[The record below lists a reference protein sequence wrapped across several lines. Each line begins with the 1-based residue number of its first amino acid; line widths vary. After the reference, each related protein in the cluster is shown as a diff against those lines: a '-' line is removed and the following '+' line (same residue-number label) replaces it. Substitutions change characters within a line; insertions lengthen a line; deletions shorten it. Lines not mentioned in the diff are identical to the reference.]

1 MENLN
6 LHTTKHLIPY
16 KLLWL
21 NDSGEVKVNKQDLVA
36 FSIGKYCD
44 KMLCDVVSIQ
54 VSHLLLGRP

>member
-1 MENLN
+1 
-6 LHTTKHLIPY
+6 
-16 KLLWL
+16 LWL

-44 KMLCDVVSIQ
+44 KMLYDVVPMQ